1 MLNEPHELWQNV
13 GSDNL
18 LEKFFKD
25 QKRWAFTLQ
34 SYITLTRVQQLQQA
48 TKENRNIVKI
58 IERSVYSARYCFA
71 QNAFEMG
78 LLTDLEWNLYQK
90 FWDWD
95 VSDHVPLPKGLIYL
109 RIPASLCY
117 ERIMSRNRFE
127 EQPISLEYLTNL
139 ETKHDDWLLHQKQV
153 DNLHNIPILV
163 LEDTKDLRSNISLQQ
178 DYVHKITMFLDSLS

>member
-1 MLNEPHELWQNV
+1 MNDITTIYIEGNVGAGKSTLLQFIRKHFDVQVLNEPHELWQNV

-78 LLTDLEWNLYQK
+78 
-90 FWDWD
+90 
-95 VSDHVPLPKGLIYL
+95 
-109 RIPASLCY
+109 
-117 ERIMSRNRFE
+117 
-127 EQPISLEYLTNL
+127 
-139 ETKHDDWLLHQKQV
+139 
-153 DNLHNIPILV
+153 
-163 LEDTKDLRSNISLQQ
+163 
-178 DYVHKITMFLDSLS
+178 